1 MKKSIHTG
9 EYATVTSLLIEIRKS
24 AGITQVQLAKL
35 LGKSQ
40 SFVSKVERGENRLDV
55 IQLRTILHT
64 LGTTLAAFVEELE
77 QRLPKPRK
85 KR

>member
-1 MKKSIHTG
+1 MKKSIHTD
-9 EYATVTSLLIEIRKS
+9 EYATVTSLLIETRKS
-24 AGITQVQLAKL
+24 AGITQVQLAEL

-55 IQLRTILHT
+55 IQLRTILET

-77 QRLPKPRK
+77 QRLPKPKK